1 MWLTK
6 IAKMLQ
12 WLGKREQQVNV
23 LEKNLSDSIVKNIS
37 HKGYLRRKCL
47 MSDYPSF
54 CPNPEPGTV
63 EMPVASKSRRQ

>member
-23 LEKNLSDSIVKNIS
+23 LEKNIS

-47 MSDYPSF
+47 MSNYPSF

-63 EMPVASKSRRQ
+63 EMPVASKSWRQ